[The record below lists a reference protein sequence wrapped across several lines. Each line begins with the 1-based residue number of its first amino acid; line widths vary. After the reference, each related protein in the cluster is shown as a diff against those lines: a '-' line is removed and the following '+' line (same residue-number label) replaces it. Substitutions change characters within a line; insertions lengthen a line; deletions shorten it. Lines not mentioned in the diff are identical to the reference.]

1 MKAQMQNAK
10 VNNATGALVV
20 MRSVEPGPNPQ
31 VPINQP
37 IPNFP
42 ASPDVISQM
51 NGTLTFQR
59 FFFVSRLAELTNV
72 LRRGPMSHPPNIP

>member
-1 MKAQMQNAK
+1 MENAK

-20 MRSVEPGPNPQ
+20 MRSIELGPNPQ

-42 ASPDVISQM
+42 GTPDDVSQLTGNSPFPV
-51 NGTLTFQR
+51 LL
-59 FFFVSRLAELTNV
+59 FF
-72 LRRGPMSHPPNIP
+72 